1 MNAIDIRIEKE
12 RDSESA
18 RVHTK
23 LGTVYNHG
31 RNKGGTIKRLEDF
44 ALNAIREKYEI
55 SDKSKILLVGCGTG
69 RIIDELAKCDHT
81 LVCIDLD
88 FAELNVAKKR
98 LSDRFTWLMNASADH
113 IPFKS
118 AIFDLSICLLPQ
130 FLNSDLAIAEMKRV
144 TKKKGIVISEN
155 RYQKKS

>member
-31 RNKGGTIKRLEDF
+31 RNKGGTIKLLEDF
-44 ALNAIREKYEI
+44 SLNAIREKYEI

-69 RIIDELAKCDHT
+69 RIIDEFVNCDHT
-81 LVCIDLD
+81 VICIDLD
-88 FAELNVAKKR
+88 FAELNVTKKR
-98 LSDRFTWLMNASADH
+98 LSDRFTWLLNASPKH

-144 TKKKGIVISEN
+144 TKIKGIVILEN
-155 RYQKKS
+155 R